1 MSDPLDEFRKQRKKW
16 PYPDWLAEGG
26 LPEEQ
31 LLAAIQ
37 EATRPSEAE
46 PKPGAPGE
54 GQVVPAVPRR
64 RYIYR
69 STEMVRV
76 SPNVFRCKV
85 TVYSAAGEFEGE
97 AEGPEFPGARAEIAA
112 RATLDALNNA
122 EGGSVMLGLKGAR
135 VLRIFES
142 PIVVVGVYGLN
153 TKATPLVGACLVDN
167 SVEQS
172 ATLATLQAADRWLA
186 WEAKKRSK

>member
-1 MSDPLDEFRKQRKKW
+1 MKDPLEEFRKQRKKW
-16 PYPDWLAEGG
+16 PHPDWLAEGG
-26 LPEEQ
+26 VPEEQ
-31 LLAAIQ
+31 LVAAIQ
-37 EATRPSEAE
+37 EAAQPPSQEPEA
-46 PKPGAPGE
+46 APGSA
-54 GQVVPAVPRR
+54 QVVPAVPRR

-69 STEMVRV
+69 STELVRV
-76 SPNVFRCKV
+76 GPQLFRCKV
-85 TVYSAAGEFEGE
+85 TVFSAAGEFVGE

-112 RATLDALNNA
+112 RATLDALNQA
-122 EGGSVMLGLKGAR
+122 EGGDITLGLKGAR

-153 TKATPLVGACLVDN
+153 SKATPLVGACLVDN

>member
-1 MSDPLDEFRKQRKKW
+1 MSDPLDEFRKQRQKW
-16 PYPDWLAEGG
+16 PHPDWLADGG
-26 LPEEQ
+26 VPEEQ
-31 LLAAIQ
+31 LAEAIQ
-37 EATRPSEAE
+37 EAVQPSSAQ
-46 PKPGAPGE
+46 PKAGE
-54 GQVVPAVPRR
+54 SGREVVPAVPRR

-69 STEMVRV
+69 STELTRV
-76 SPNVFRCKV
+76 SPQLFRCKV
-85 TVYSAAGEFEGE
+85 TVYSAAGEFVGV

-112 RATLDALNNA
+112 RATLDALNKA
-122 EGGSVMLGLKGAR
+122 EGGNITLGLKGAR

-142 PIVVVGVYGLN
+142 PMVVVGVYGLN